1 MKIIESYLTQ
11 NPCYKAG
18 RTIAVKGL
26 MLHSA
31 GCAQPSASVFVKAW
45 NKPTYSAACVHAF
58 IDANTGD
65 VYQTLPWNMR
75 GWHGGGSCN
84 NTHIGVE
91 MCEPGTIVYPK
102 SGVNFTDKDP
112 AKSKAA
118 VTRTYE
124 SAVELFAALCR
135 RFSLDPLQDGVIIS
149 HKEGGRRGI
158 ATAHVDPE
166 HLWGRYGLTMDG
178 FRRDI
183 AEKLRPKEDSMTGEE
198 IYKALS
204 AYLAGQAV
212 PAWAKAE
219 LEEARAAGI
228 TDGSNPMQLIPRY
241 QAALMALRAA
251 RAGDAG

>member
-1 MKIIESYLTQ
+1 MKIIESYLTK

-26 MLHSA
+26 MLHSV
-31 GCAQPSASVFVKAW
+31 GCAQPSVSVFVKAW
-45 NKPTYSAACVHAF
+45 NKPTYTAACVHAF

-75 GWHGGGSCN
+75 GWHGGGTCN

-102 SGVNFTDKDP
+102 SGVNFTDKNP

-118 VTRTYE
+118 VMRTYE
-124 SAVELFAALCR
+124 SAVELFAALCE
-135 RFSLDPLQDGVIIS
+135 RFSLDPMKDGVIVS

-178 FRRDI
+178 FRR
-183 AEKLRPKEDSMTGEE
+183 AV
-198 IYKALS
+198 KAKMDGGSDWEVVQKKAGL
-204 AYLAGQAV
+204 ADGTMRYLAEYKYG
-212 PAWAKAE
+212 KD
-219 LEEARAAGI
+219 LLSKLARA
-228 TDGSNPMQLIPRY
+228 MK
-241 QAALMALRAA
+241 
-251 RAGDAG
+251 